1 LRKDLIYLA
10 ILAIALIF
18 IFKDCGINALSI
30 IALIAYVGL
39 VILLYLKSRRRIEIP
54 LATD

>member
-1 LRKDLIYLA
+1 MRKDLIYLA